1 MRDEA
6 LLPLAE
12 GIRRLTALPAANLR
26 LVDRGCLRPGAFAD
40 VVVFDPAD
48 IADHATYAAPH
59 RFASGMRHVFVNGQ
73 AVLREGVATGARP
86 GRFVR
91 GPGFA
96 GASADTRKLV
106 ALDDLPQAAG

>member
-1 MRDEA
+1 VRDEA

-12 GIRRLTALPAANLR
+12 GIRRLTSLPAANLR
-26 LVDRGCLRPGAFAD
+26 LTDRGCLRPGAFAD

-59 RFASGMRHVFVNGQ
+59 RFATGMRHVFVNGQ
-73 AVLREGVATGARP
+73 AVLRDGVTTGARP

-91 GPGFA
+91 GPGYRNLS
-96 GASADTRKLV
+96 GRSTSTS
-106 ALDDLPQAAG
+106 